1 MKMLSLRFL
10 FAISCGAAALDF
22 ACGEIIVDDKLPA
35 GNIVFEKIEGD
46 KVFVHQDLRDT
57 KKESWFY
64 WAMRVRGAEGR
75 TLEFRFTKDFAVGV
89 RGPIVS
95 LDKGKTFFYGAE
107 KDASRHHF
115 VYTFPKDANE
125 VYFYQTFPYMPS
137 DWMKFIEANKDS
149 EGERFETGVLCK
161 TKKGRVVQRARFG
174 RLDGNAKYR
183 AFVCSRNHC
192 GETMGTFVV
201 EGLCQAFLDDDEL
214 GQWLRENVELLVVPI
229 VDVDGAVDGDQGKFR
244 EPHDHNRDYNHFIYP
259 ETKALTEWI
268 LGHTKGKLDIFLD
281 VHCPWLFGKYN
292 EFVYTPF
299 KNPKL
304 PNLDQERERR
314 YSRIL
319 EENQSGVMRYQAKDD
334 LDFGVAW
341 NTGKNYHLGWS
352 SVVWAF
358 NKIPGIK
365 LSRSYEVPFHN
376 ANGVRVTPCTCRE
389 FGRDTAKAFKA
400 FLEELEK

>member
-1 MKMLSLRFL
+1 MKMFSLRFL

-35 GNIVFEKIEGD
+35 GNIVFEKFEGE

-57 KKESWFY
+57 KQESWFY

-75 TLEFRFTKDFAVGV
+75 TLEFRFTKDVAVGV

-107 KDASRHHF
+107 KDAGRHHF

-183 AFVCSRNHC
+183 AV
-192 GETMGTFVV
+192 
-201 EGLCQAFLDDDEL
+201 
-214 GQWLRENVELLVVPI
+214 
-229 VDVDGAVDGDQGKFR
+229 
-244 EPHDHNRDYNHFIYP
+244 
-259 ETKALTEWI
+259 
-268 LGHTKGKLDIFLD
+268 
-281 VHCPWLFGKYN
+281 
-292 EFVYTPF
+292 
-299 KNPKL
+299 
-304 PNLDQERERR
+304 
-314 YSRIL
+314 RI
-319 EENQSGVMRYQAKDD
+319 
-334 LDFGVAW
+334 
-341 NTGKNYHLGWS
+341 
-352 SVVWAF
+352 
-358 NKIPGIK
+358 
-365 LSRSYEVPFHN
+365 
-376 ANGVRVTPCTCRE
+376 
-389 FGRDTAKAFKA
+389 
-400 FLEELEK
+400 